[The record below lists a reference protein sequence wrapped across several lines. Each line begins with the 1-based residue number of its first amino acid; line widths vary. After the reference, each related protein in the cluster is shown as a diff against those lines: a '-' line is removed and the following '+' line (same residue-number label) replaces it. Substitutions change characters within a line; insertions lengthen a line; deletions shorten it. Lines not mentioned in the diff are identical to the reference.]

1 MGSTRSMLLRAETTR
16 RRCIVD
22 KVSEVRQWIEHV
34 SRKREELGGHA
45 ICPYAF
51 SASVRIEERAL
62 NRVTLI
68 EGATEDIIIFIVED
82 NVSLASMLVTVNEL
96 NMKHPDYVFLDDH
109 KDEPTHIMGIQSNF
123 GKYNMIMCQR
133 NDKLL
138 EAREKLHKTDYYD
151 YWHQE
156 MYQRIINGKF
166 PNRQEQRIRRI
177 WNDTHHSA
185 SE

>member
-1 MGSTRSMLLRAETTR
+1 MGSTRSMLLRAEITKR
-16 RRCIVD
+16 KCIVD
-22 KVSEVRQWIEHV
+22 KVSEVREWIKHV
-34 SRKREELGGHA
+34 SVKREELGGHA

-51 SASVRIEERAL
+51 SASVHIEERAL

-82 NVSLASMLVTVNEL
+82 NVTLASMLNKVAEL
-96 NMKHPDYVFLDDH
+96 NMLHPDYVFLDDH
-109 KDEPTHIMGIQSNF
+109 KDEPTHIRGLQTNL

-138 EAREKLHKTDYYD
+138 EAREKLHKTDYYT

-166 PNRQEQRIRRI
+166 TNRQEQRIRRI

-185 SE
+185 IE

>member
-1 MGSTRSMLLRAETTR
+1 MLLRAEITKR
-16 RRCIVD
+16 KCIVD

-34 SRKREELGGHA
+34 SKKREELGGHA

-51 SASVRIEERAL
+51 SASVKVVETAL
-62 NRVTLI
+62 SEVTLI
-68 EGATEDIIIFIVED
+68 EGATEDIIIFIVGD
-82 NVSLASMLVTVNEL
+82 NVTLASMLNKVAEL
-96 NMKHPDYVFLDDH
+96 NMKHQEHVFLDDH
-109 KDEPTHIMGIQSNF
+109 VDEPTHIMGIQSNF

-138 EAREKLHKTDYYD
+138 EAREKLHKTDYYT

-166 PNRQEQRIRRI
+166 PNRQEQKIRRI
-177 WNDTHHSA
+177 WNDTHNSA
-185 SE
+185 IE